1 MRSIGA
7 LTQNRL
13 GVKFQVCQV
22 GLFLVGFFEALKF
35 QTRMEGVGG
44 AYCIITLVGKRWL
57 FGEV

>member
-1 MRSIGA
+1 MRSVGA

-22 GLFLVGFFEALKF
+22 GLFLVFFFLRLKF
-35 QTRMEGVGG
+35 SDPNGG
-44 AYCIITLVGKRWL
+44 WRRAYCIIILSFDGWL